1 METISFKLDAFEG
14 PLDLLLY
21 LITKHKLNI
30 CDIEISLLLDQYLEY
45 IESID
50 EQDFDAA
57 GDFLAMAARLVY
69 IKTCSLLPSAE
80 EAEELKKELEGDLIE
95 YSACKQAAAKL
106 REICVYGAVFV
117 RPPEKLP
124 INKTFTGTLDVQKLV
139 DAYMGMSEKSRAIK
153 PVRAEQFSPI
163 VATRIVT
170 VTSKIVFVLKK
181 LYRSGECAM
190 SELYEGISD
199 KSARVAT
206 FLAVL
211 ELTKSGRIFLND
223 DNSIIKFNRESKRKH
238 NHEPAVTSEISE
250 PQTDPLD
257 DVQPELPEPV
267 SEEIAADEPITD
279 PEQIE
284 EHVDE
289 TPEIADISDSSPDEP
304 KKITEVFVAPIRECS
319 IPETRRDQHK
329 LAVPVAAIH
338 IESADEPKA
347 EEQTEYKNMNIIRAE
362 RKEQEQLPP
371 ADVKITRGIKLNRFG
386 EKWRWTYPENTANC
400 WIYGRER
407 M

>member
-1 METISFKLDAFEG
+1 M
-14 PLDLLLY
+14 
-21 LITKHKLNI
+21 
-30 CDIEISLLLDQYLEY
+30 
-45 IESID
+45 
-50 EQDFDAA
+50 
-57 GDFLAMAARLVY
+57 
-69 IKTCSLLPSAE
+69 
-80 EAEELKKELEGDLIE
+80 IE

-257 DVQPELPEPV
+257 ELQPEISEPV
-267 SEEIAADEPITD
+267 PEELAADEPIAE

-284 EHVDE
+284 ERVDE
-289 TPEIADISDSSPDEP
+289 TPEIADVSDSSPDEP
-304 KKITEVFVAPIRECS
+304 TEITEVFVAPIRECS

-338 IESADEPKA
+338 IESADESKV
-347 EEQTEYKNMNIIRAE
+347 EEQTEYKNMNIIRPE
-362 RKEQEQLPP
+362 REEQGAVAPRRCQDNTRRKAQPFRRKMAVDISRKCRQLLDIRKGENVM
-371 ADVKITRGIKLNRFG
+371 DVKDLAAHIEAVLFASGEPISLEKLMAALVIPKKDAEDGLAYLTEKYKERDFGIELLRL
-386 EKWRWTYPENTANC
+386 ENSYQLAVKKG
-400 WIYGRER
+400 IF
-407 M
+407 